1 MGRGAHRA
9 IHSSLLVYALL
20 GCAAGPPA
28 FKQHTSGNEV
38 ALADLRGRVVVLNFW
53 ADWCAPCIE
62 EIPELVKVASNF
74 GKQVLLVAVYY
85 GDEFHHREEV
95 ERWLARQPA

>member
-1 MGRGAHRA
+1 
-9 IHSSLLVYALL
+9 L
-20 GCAAGPPA
+20 GAAGPPA
-28 FKQHTSGNEV
+28 LKQHTSGNEV